1 MIEPNQ
7 RTALSALNQ
16 VRPTISRLD
25 ASRHP
30 EDLAADLIEAWNG
43 TEIALRSL
51 IGGSALAGQPLIR
64 ELRQR
69 ELLTLSQAHAL
80 IEFLA
85 ARDRAGRTDYQPT
98 AADVAAARHGFQEL
112 EGGLSTPAAPPIPS
126 SAPASVSYNPGV
138 LSPTP
143 ARGPGR
149 MILIAVAVLLLLG
162 VGGFFAYQQTR
173 TDHVEEGQRLLA
185 SGNRDG
191 ARRAFEQAVRDDEN
205 AATPHIFLGRM
216 ARDDGD
222 FAAARRELDTAIRLE
237 PKNYL
242 ALREMASFQ
251 FLRGNYPLAN
261 TFYAHALRAN
271 PNDRFSS
278 GYLGCSLVRMGRP
291 DLAGNH
297 FQRAGPGEWDKCRTA
312 PLPPR

>member
-1 MIEPNQ
+1 MEPNQ
-7 RTALSALNQ
+7 RTALAALNQ
-16 VRPTISRLD
+16 VRPSISRLD

-112 EGGLSTPAAPPIPS
+112 EAGLSTPAAPPIPS
-126 SAPASVSYNPGV
+126 SAPASVSYDPGV
-138 LSPTP
+138 LSSTP
-143 ARGPGR
+143 GRGPGR

-162 VGGFFAYQQTR
+162 VGGFFAYQQFR
-173 TDHVEEGQRLLA
+173 TDHMQEGQRLLA
-185 SGNRDG
+185 TGNRDG
-191 ARRAFEQAVRDDEN
+191 ARRSFEQAVRADEN
-205 AATPHIFLGRM
+205 AAAPHIFLGRM

-237 PKNYL
+237 PNNYL
-242 ALREMASFQ
+242 AHREMAAFL

-261 TFYAHALRAN
+261 TFYVRALKAN
-271 PNDRFSS
+271 PTDKVSS

-291 DLAGNH
+291 DLAANH
-297 FQRAGPGEWDKCRTA
+297 FQRAGPGEWDKCRPA